1 MKITKLS
8 LLIAIIFLP
17 FILLS
22 QEDTSKEND
31 GKEIKEKRVRDHG
44 LILLLG
50 PALNYHYGPKGGDT
64 AYNNNKISFQMDG
77 QFGFLSTRHNTNR
90 GNFLGVF
97 GSFGSISSDV
107 LQEVADHAGT
117 EIQFKQ
123 KQFNQ
128 FYSVEAGMIVFNFIR
143 LSGGLGRQFYE
154 DIANN
159 ISSINYFSITGG
171 LNFNFGAVNLGVNAN
186 LLTGDDLAE
195 NQLRFS
201 TGILIKF

>member
-22 QEDTSKEND
+22 QEDTSKENND
-31 GKEIKEKRVRDHG
+31 KEIKEKRVRDHG

>member
-1 MKITKLS
+1 MKILKPS

-22 QEDTSKEND
+22 QENTAVD
-31 GKEIKEKRVRDHG
+31 KEKKEKKIRDHG

-64 AYNNNKISFQMDG
+64 AYNNNKISFQVDG
-77 QFGFLSTRHNTNR
+77 QFGFLSTRHNTTR

-97 GSFGSISSDV
+97 GSFGTISSDV
-107 LQEVADHAGT
+107 LQQVADHAGT
-117 EIQFKQ
+117 EISIKQ

-128 FYSVEAGMIVFNFIR
+128 FYSLEGGMIVFNFIR
-143 LSGGLGRQFYE
+143 LSGGIGRQFYE
-154 DIANN
+154 DITNN
-159 ISSINYFSITGG
+159 LSSIQYFSLTSG
-171 LNFNFGAVNLGVNAN
+171 LNFNFGAVNLGLNAN
-186 LLTGDDLAE
+186 WLTGGDLVE

-201 TGILIKF
+201 AGILIKF

>member
-1 MKITKLS
+1 MKTKRYS
-8 LLIAIIFLP
+8 LLLFIIFLP

-22 QEDTSKEND
+22 QEDADRDK
-31 GKEIKEKRVRDHG
+31 KEKKVRDHG

-64 AYNNNKISFQMDG
+64 AYNKNNISFQMDG
-77 QFGFLSTRHNTNR
+77 QFGILSTRHNTTR

-107 LQEVADHAGT
+107 MQEVANHAGT
-117 EIQFKQ
+117 DIVFKQ

-128 FYSVEAGMIVFNFIR
+128 FYSLEGGMIVFNFIR
-143 LSGGLGRQFYE
+143 LSGGIGRQFYE

-159 ISSINYFSITGG
+159 LSLIKYFSLTGG
-171 LNFNFGAVNLGVNAN
+171 LNFNFGAAISASTPICLQAVTWWKTSSGYQ
-186 LLTGDDLAE
+186 GDPY
-195 NQLRFS
+195 
-201 TGILIKF
+201 